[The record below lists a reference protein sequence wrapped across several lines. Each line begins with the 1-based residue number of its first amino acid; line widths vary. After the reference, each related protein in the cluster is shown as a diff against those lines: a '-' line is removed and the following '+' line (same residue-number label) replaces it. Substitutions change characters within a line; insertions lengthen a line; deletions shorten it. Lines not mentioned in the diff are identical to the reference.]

1 MAYGIVSSQTTAQT
15 TAYLEDVAS
24 ATAVAGSQQVS
35 LTWSDPPNVELNGA
49 TLAIWDKTLVVRKTG
64 SVPADHNDGTVIV
77 TNTVRD
83 QYKTTPFVDSGLTNG
98 TVYYYRFFPV
108 SKKGAYTNGSVVN
121 VRPAA
126 TKVSIPTVTSTHTY
140 TGQSQTPTV
149 SGFNSNTMNKSGD
162 TSGTNAGN
170 YNLVFTLKNNS
181 YVWSNGQYSAQSV
194 PWSIAK
200 AAGSLSLN
208 KSIIS
213 LTPKSTFSTV
223 TITQIGDG
231 ELSIQN
237 SNPSIVSA
245 VISGTTLT
253 VSKIGTNIGEAVIT
267 ISAAESTNYTAA
279 QAVVAVSSSNYRTMT
294 LKIDESNSNPD
305 TMYTYADDAVNMEP
319 GSDDWDEFFG
329 LYPVLFQN
337 GAEVVKL
344 NPNNLEQDIDGNAVD
359 ISSGNS
365 GDAMIAVPR
374 RGLKI
379 SKSGNIV
386 TISMTD
392 NLEDDTFE
400 YMAHK
405 RGDTLKNKFYLG
417 IYPGSSINNRLRSLK
432 NQSKVDDLFYSPAI
446 AQAEAN
452 GAPNGNGG
460 SGYDPLAYYQATYF
474 IAMSLLK
481 YKKTV
486 SRSDAP
492 NDSLFNIMS
501 DEMNNNGII
510 TTNIVGMT
518 YDVDFNIWTA
528 TENYSDIIM
537 YWKYYNV
544 RDNPS
549 NDTYSLK
556 SDFTEPPTPSPSYIN
571 RGPSGNTHTI
581 NNGYVSKIVGT
592 THGGFLGLEPY
603 DGSSTTYYR
612 ERSTQ
617 HRGCTPTWYGST
629 LFRVGEREYKSDDG
643 THKNFY
649 WRLMY
654 L

>member
-24 ATAVAGSQQVS
+24 ATAVAGSKQVS

-267 ISAAESTNYTAA
+267 ISAAESANYTAA

-294 LKIDESNSNPD
+294 LKIDESNSNPE
-305 TMYTYADDAVNMEP
+305 TMYTYADDAVNMQP

-405 RGDTLKNKFYLG
+405 RGDTLKNKFYVG
-417 IYPGSSINNRLRSLK
+417 IYLGSSINNRLRSLK
-432 NQSKVDDLFYSPAI
+432 NQSKVKDLLYSPAI

-481 YKKTV
+481 Y
-486 SRSDAP
+486 RSSAP
-492 NDSLFNIMS
+492 KDSLFNIVS
-501 DEMNNNGII
+501 DEMNPNSLTEI
-510 TTNIVGMT
+510 NIVGMT

-537 YWKYYNV
+537 YWEYY
-544 RDNPS
+544 S
-549 NDTYSLK
+549 IKGDTYSLR
-556 SDFTEPPTPSPSYIN
+556 SNLTEPPTPSPSYIN
-571 RGPSGNTHTI
+571 RGPSGNTYKI
-581 NNGYVSKIVGT
+581 DIDYVSKIVGT

-603 DGSSTTYYR
+603 DGSSTTYYC
-612 ERSTQ
+612 EKSTQ
-617 HRGCTPTWYGST
+617 CRGCTPTWRGGK
-629 LFRVGEREYKSDDG
+629 LFRVGEYAYSSENG
-643 THKNFY
+643 THRYYY
-649 WRLMY
+649 WKLMY